1 MNFEHTKPEYCMVE
15 WQETYTSV
23 TTDNNVRGVT
33 ASGLKNTKKSET
45 RLCSGQ
51 YNNIC
56 PVSAGETIKYDCG
69 NLNKSINQAAGA
81 LNTLKG
87 VVDDMICNTSQ

>member
-1 MNFEHTKPEYCMVE
+1 MVE

-33 ASGLKNTKKSET
+33 SSGLRTTKKSET
-45 RLCSGQ
+45 RLCSGT

-56 PVSAGETIKYDCG
+56 PISAGETIKYDCG
-69 NLNKSINQAAGA
+69 NLNKSIGQAAA
-81 LNTLKG
+81 SLNALKG
-87 VVDDMICNTSQ
+87 IVDDMICI